1 MSIGSTSPCKCN
13 LGSSLL
19 RSQEVALDSTSPST
33 ETPLALVEVVGQ
45 RALPASRFKCACG
58 WYWMKTSS
66 CLAWIFTLITTVEAC
81 DKDTTMWDELAGGGG
96 GQETSSKLA
105 QFRWYRTEKIWGSKY
120 AVLTIGFSGREEE
133 CHWLTV
139 RVADLSFLH
148 SLPPPKDNGLHLSS
162 FSILPAL

>member
-1 MSIGSTSPCKCN
+1 MQ
-13 LGSSLL
+13 L
-19 RSQEVALDSTSPST
+19 RQLPPALPSGGT
-33 ETPLALVEVVGQ
+33 GLHITQHWNTACFGGCCG
-45 RALPASRFKCACG
+45 PASRFKCACG
-58 WYWMKTSS
+58 WCWMKPSS

-81 DKDTTMWDELAGGGG
+81 DKDTTLWDELAGGGG

-120 AVLTIGFSGREEE
+120 AVLTMGFSGREEE

-139 RVADLSFLH
+139 RVADLSFLN

-162 FSILPAL
+162 SSILLSL